1 MEETNSK
8 NLSKDL
14 LSQEIILEYQEYYLP
29 FYNSTFKIIL
39 IKNQNEII
47 IKCKNYMISFNELDI
62 SLLTKS
68 NFDTLDSAYEYLY
81 DLFEDYNVKIDDI
94 LIKKEIKLLFSK
106 NTEIVLTYDK
116 ENKDKFIENIN
127 YLRKE
132 IINLKN
138 ENKSLNNQINRLKN
152 KNIDN
157 DPKKIELS
165 KEITTDSY
173 AYTDLVNSFTVFKS
187 IDEILYL
194 IYATRNKSII
204 CYDLQGERN
213 IKEIENAHNEY
224 ITNLSHYFDKINRR
238 DLVMS
243 ISLKDNNINIWNSS
257 NNWECILKMPN
268 IYENG
273 YLYSACFLNENNQ
286 DYIITSNY
294 NSNINIE
301 PEPIIVFD
309 FNKQKIK
316 EIDDSREKTLFIDTY
331 YDNILNKN
339 YIITGNS
346 DSVISYDYNI
356 NEVYH
361 KYREYGIRGHPEI
374 IVKNVNDIIKLIE
387 SSGDGNLRIW
397 NFHSGELLTCINVCE
412 KNSLNGI
419 CLWNDDYLFV
429 GSNDH
434 TIKLVE
440 LNNGLIV
447 KNLSGHNDDVVGIK
461 KINHPQFGECLIS
474 QGWESD
480 QIKIWLI
487 KNN

>member
-165 KEITTDSY
+165 K
-173 AYTDLVNSFTVFKS
+173 
-187 IDEILYL
+187 
-194 IYATRNKSII
+194 
-204 CYDLQGERN
+204 
-213 IKEIENAHNEY
+213 
-224 ITNLSHYFDKINRR
+224 
-238 DLVMS
+238 
-243 ISLKDNNINIWNSS
+243 
-257 NNWECILKMPN
+257 
-268 IYENG
+268 
-273 YLYSACFLNENNQ
+273 
-286 DYIITSNY
+286 
-294 NSNINIE
+294 
-301 PEPIIVFD
+301 
-309 FNKQKIK
+309 
-316 EIDDSREKTLFIDTY
+316 
-331 YDNILNKN
+331 
-339 YIITGNS
+339 
-346 DSVISYDYNI
+346 
-356 NEVYH
+356 
-361 KYREYGIRGHPEI
+361 
-374 IVKNVNDIIKLIE
+374 
-387 SSGDGNLRIW
+387 
-397 NFHSGELLTCINVCE
+397 
-412 KNSLNGI
+412 
-419 CLWNDDYLFV
+419 
-429 GSNDH
+429 
-434 TIKLVE
+434 
-440 LNNGLIV
+440 
-447 KNLSGHNDDVVGIK
+447 
-461 KINHPQFGECLIS
+461 
-474 QGWESD
+474 
-480 QIKIWLI
+480 
-487 KNN
+487 